1 MLTTASD
8 TFSTAMGT
16 ERVLENRRASNSVT
30 TTNTWL
36 AVIRLSRSSLA
47 MKVTK
52 IMILLTAKNVAKFMP
67 LR

>member
-1 MLTTASD
+1 MASD
-8 TFSTAMGT
+8 TFLTAMGKK
-16 ERVLENRRASNSVT
+16 RVLENRKASNSVT

-36 AVIRLSRSSLA
+36 AVIRLSRSSLV

-52 IMILLTAKNVAKFMP
+52 IMILLTVKNDAKFMP

>member
-8 TFSTAMGT
+8 TFSMAMGKY
-16 ERVLENRRASNSVT
+16 RVLENLRASNSIT

-36 AVIRLSRSSLA
+36 AVIRLSRSSLV
-47 MKVTK
+47 MMVTK
-52 IMILLTAKNVAKFMP
+52 IIILLTPKNDVKFMP

>member
-8 TFSTAMGT
+8 TFSMAMGKY
-16 ERVLENRRASNSVT
+16 RVLENRKASNSVT

-36 AVIRLSRSSLA
+36 AVIRLSRSSLV

-52 IMILLTAKNVAKFMP
+52 IMILLTVKNVAIFMP

>member
-1 MLTTASD
+1 MMASD
-8 TFSTAMGT
+8 TFSMAMGKY
-16 ERVLENRRASNSVT
+16 RVLENLRASNSIT

-36 AVIRLSRSSLA
+36 AVITFLRATLV

-52 IMILLTAKNVAKFMP
+52 IMILVTAKNDAKFIP